1 MLVSVS
7 KTFSVLVGRLPKG
20 RVGLQ
25 ARHLQAWLG
34 NRRVN
39 SSPLEDEGSEAGDG
53 EDSHLG
59 FTWF

>member
-1 MLVSVS
+1 MS

-20 RVGLQ
+20 RAGLQ
-25 ARHLQAWLG
+25 AIHLQAWLG

>member
-1 MLVSVS
+1 MS

-20 RVGLQ
+20 RAGLQ
-25 ARHLQAWLG
+25 ARHLQVWLG
-34 NRRVN
+34 NRRVH